1 MNDEP
6 IDFSDLNPT
15 ADAQQFERAVR
26 RITDAAV
33 PILARRRLRESIWWQ
48 LTAWRR
54 PVLAVGI
61 ATTLLMLG
69 VMQFGVSAEV
79 SEAGGDDLAVALGVP
94 EQMTGW
100 VVNDTIPATAQV
112 LFPGEG
118 E

>member
-6 IDFSDLNPT
+6 IDFSELNPT
-15 ADAQQFERAVR
+15 ADSQRFEHAVR
-26 RITDAAV
+26 RITDAAA
-33 PILARRRLRESIWWQ
+33 PILDARRLRGSIWWQ

-54 PVLAVGI
+54 PVFAVGI
-61 ATTLLMLG
+61 ATALLMLG
-69 VMQFGVSAEV
+69 VMQFGATAEV
-79 SEAGGDDLAVALGVP
+79 SEAAGDDLAFALGVP
-94 EQMTGW
+94 EPLTGW